1 MNRTRSSKIPAS
13 VCRWAVGNR
22 KLFMKKRNCRCYL
35 CRRWSGGNV
44 RSVFV
49 SLSVSRITPKFVG
62 GFSWSCLNFWSDLE
76 VNICWIAVIRK
87 WRHSVLLD
95 FSYRTTATLCTST
108 AVLVKRSVSLLN
120 SRTLACCSSVT
131 IACRFDVVRRRYAPY
146 RWPSSCRPTDGKR
159 LVLNDFVGQWQT

>member
-1 MNRTRSSKIPAS
+1 MG
-13 VCRWAVGNR
+13 CRKPEIISEKTELSLLSLPQVV
-22 KLFMKKRNCRCYL
+22 
-35 CRRWSGGNV
+35 GGNV

-49 SLSVSRITPKFVG
+49 CLSVSRITPKFVG

-120 SRTLACCSSVT
+120 SRTLTCCSSVA

-146 RWPSSCRPTDGKR
+146 RWPSSCRPTDGKC
-159 LVLNDFVGQWQT
+159 LVLNDFAGQWQT